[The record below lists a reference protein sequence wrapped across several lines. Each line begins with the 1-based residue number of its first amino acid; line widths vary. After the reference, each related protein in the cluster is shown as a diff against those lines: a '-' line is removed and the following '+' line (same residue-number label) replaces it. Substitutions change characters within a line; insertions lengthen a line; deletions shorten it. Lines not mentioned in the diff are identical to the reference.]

1 MLMNLGSL
9 VTLAQRPAALYLL
22 ILDNGLY
29 EVTGGQLTAGTG
41 HVDFAKAA
49 CAAGI
54 TRVFAF
60 ASLENWEVAAAE
72 ALSGPGPVAIWLNV
86 EGRLG
91 QKTPKAPRPMNEQI
105 AGLRQALGL
114 SSLE

>member
-1 MLMNLGSL
+1 VCMMSERITHWVDGKPWTGPVGRSGEIFD
-9 VTLAQRPAALYLL
+9 PA
-22 ILDNGLY
+22 
-29 EVTGGQLTAGTG
+29 TGTVTG